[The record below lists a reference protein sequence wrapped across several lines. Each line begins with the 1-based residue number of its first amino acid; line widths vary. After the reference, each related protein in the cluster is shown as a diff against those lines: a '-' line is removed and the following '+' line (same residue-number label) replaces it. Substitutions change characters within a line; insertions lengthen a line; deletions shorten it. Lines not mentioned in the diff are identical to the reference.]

1 MRPQLNIVVI
11 GALLSIGIFV
21 IGVNGQEFL
30 SLRPDVGIQVTLAPN
45 QERSLTFDAAAD
57 QYCEISSNATDEQ
70 PLTMSVIDPAGADLI
85 KNVSGTD
92 GMVFIA
98 PSSGKYR
105 VVLKVDVPDAEMA
118 KTYGEKKFNI
128 QYTNKLQLPKDAK
141 TISTRVINGYQAK
154 IVNGSAD
161 DGKTYFLVQK
171 GGKTKA
177 IMRAEKEVGQGF
189 YFSDDQDALEGG
201 MPQQSVALMRATSD
215 KTGDGTP
222 DVAVEYYSGGA
233 HCCFETTF
241 FELGDRVRQLPTIE
255 TDNDQMTATAKK
267 PGGGLRFEF
276 AEQAFAYWNINFAQ
290 SPLPAVTWEFDKGDN
305 LIPRFD
311 LMRKP
316 APSLAVLK
324 RKATAAKAKIPLS
337 PYVSPDDN
345 FNDWDDSFW
354 GEMLDLIFTGHEDL
368 AWQYFDMVWPTKK
381 KGKEKFLADF
391 KAQLAQTSY
400 GDWKKLGH

>member
-177 IMRAEKEVGQGF
+177 IMRSEKEVGQGF

-201 MPQQSVALMRATSD
+201 MPQQSVADA
-215 KTGDGTP
+215 
-222 DVAVEYYSGGA
+222 
-233 HCCFETTF
+233 C
-241 FELGDRVRQLPTIE
+241 DR
-255 TDNDQMTATAKK
+255 
-267 PGGGLRFEF
+267 
-276 AEQAFAYWNINFAQ
+276 
-290 SPLPAVTWEFDKGDN
+290 
-305 LIPRFD
+305 
-311 LMRKP
+311 
-316 APSLAVLK
+316 
-324 RKATAAKAKIPLS
+324 
-337 PYVSPDDN
+337 
-345 FNDWDDSFW
+345 
-354 GEMLDLIFTGHEDL
+354 
-368 AWQYFDMVWPTKK
+368 
-381 KGKEKFLADF
+381 
-391 KAQLAQTSY
+391 
-400 GDWKKLGH
+400 